1 LDNWY
6 VLSVKS
12 GYEETVCEIINKTC
26 NKDEYYAF
34 TPRIKLRYKNLDNN
48 IKIYKPMFQGYIFIK
63 SNYKPEKSLTE
74 LMPIIKLS
82 NCIIKLI
89 GKDNLENMCLDTTEK
104 DYILRFC
111 DDKYLLKS
119 SRGIIVGDKI
129 IIDSGPLRGLES
141 NIKKID
147 RHKRKALIELSFLGD
162 IRKIN
167 VPLEIVIKVVDR
179 VVN

>member
-1 LDNWY
+1 MDNWY
-6 VLSVKS
+6 VLSVKC
-12 GYEETVCEIINKTC
+12 GYEETACEVINKIC

-34 TPRIKLRYKNLDNN
+34 TPRMKLRYKNLDNN

-63 SNYKPEKSLTE
+63 THYNPKKSLTE
-74 LMPIIKLS
+74 LMPVIKLS
-82 NCIIKLI
+82 NNIINLI
-89 GKDNLENMCLDTTEK
+89 GKDNLENMCLDTSEK

-111 DDKYLLKS
+111 DDKYLLKCS
-119 SRGIIVGDKI
+119 KGIIVGDKI
-129 IIDSGPLRGLES
+129 IIDSGPLQGFES

-167 VPLEIVIKVVDR
+167 VPLEIISKVVDKI
-179 VVN
+179 VN